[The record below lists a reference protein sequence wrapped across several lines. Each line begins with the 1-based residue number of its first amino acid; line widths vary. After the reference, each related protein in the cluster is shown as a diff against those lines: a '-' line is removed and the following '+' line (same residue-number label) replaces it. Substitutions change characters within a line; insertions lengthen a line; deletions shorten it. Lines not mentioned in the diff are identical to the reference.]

1 MLLAFAKISFSKLKL
16 IKSYLKLTMSQKRF
30 SRLVISSIETE
41 MLEELEHKNLISQF
55 CNLRDEKYIL
65 NEIYYNIK
73 KYINVIKASF

>member
-1 MLLAFAKISFSKLKL
+1 MLLASAKISFSKLKL
-16 IKSYLKLTMSQKRF
+16 IKSYLKLTISRKRF

-41 MLEELEHKNLISQF
+41 MSEELEHKNLISQF

-73 KYINVIKASF
+73 ILNKY

>member
-1 MLLAFAKISFSKLKL
+1 MLLASAKISFSKLKL

-41 MLEELEHKNLISQF
+41 MSEELEHKNLISQF

-73 KYINVIKASF
+73 ILNKY

>member
-1 MLLAFAKISFSKLKL
+1 MLLASAKISFSKLKL
-16 IKSYLKLTMSQKRF
+16 IKSYLKLTISQKRF

-41 MLEELEHKNLISQF
+41 MSEQLEHKNLISQF

-73 KYINVIKASF
+73 ILNKY

>member
-1 MLLAFAKISFSKLKL
+1 MLLASAKISFSKLKL

-55 CNLRDEKYIL
+55 YNLRDEKYIL

-73 KYINVIKASF
+73 ILNKY

>member
-1 MLLAFAKISFSKLKL
+1 MLLASAKINFSKLKL

-73 KYINVIKASF
+73 ILNKY

>member
-1 MLLAFAKISFSKLKL
+1 MLLASAKISFSKLKL
-16 IKSYLKLTMSQKRF
+16 IKSYLKLTISQKRF

-41 MLEELEHKNLISQF
+41 MSEELEHKNLISQF

-73 KYINVIKASF
+73 ILNKY

>member
-1 MLLAFAKISFSKLKL
+1 MLLASAKISFSKLKL

-30 SRLVISSIETE
+30 SRLVISLIETE

-73 KYINVIKASF
+73 ILNKY